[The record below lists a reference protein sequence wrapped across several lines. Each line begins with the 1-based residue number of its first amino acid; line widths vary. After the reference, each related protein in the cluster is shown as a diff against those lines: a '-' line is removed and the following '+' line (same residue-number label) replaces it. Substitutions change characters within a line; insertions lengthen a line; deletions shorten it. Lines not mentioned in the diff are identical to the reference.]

1 MIGAARTLGEIAR
14 VHGKAGRQAELAGG
28 KQRDAFDARAPL
40 WHASPRLALRLRLVL
55 VLTICYILV
64 DSACNHANY
73 SGQGAAGAD
82 TEAAEGQRGLCAR
95 GCRHGVRAL
104 HSPRTRPV
112 LNGARLANSV
122 RRVVI
127 ADIPTV
133 GEITALTRL
142 SIA

>member
-28 KQRDAFDARAPL
+28 KQRDAFGAR
-40 WHASPRLALRLRLVL
+40 RCGTRRRVLRFAIRLVL

-73 SGQGAAGAD
+73 SGQGAASAD
-82 TEAAEGQRGLCAR
+82 TQAAKGQRGLCAR

-104 HSPRTRPV
+104 HSLRTRPV

-133 GEITALTRL
+133 GEIAAQTRL
-142 SIA
+142 STA